1 VYFPS
6 GSHWRSIERES
17 NPKTATG
24 DLRASYNFRSFVI
37 PQNNEK
43 EVAGLITDA
52 IPPAADSRSEVAALL
67 HEQFARL
74 TRRLRTLELP
84 NGMTP
89 ERLSALSVVEKRGP
103 ISVTA
108 LADTEMVR
116 PATMSRMITA
126 LVEEGLVK
134 RGGDKNDGRG
144 VLVSVTPKGRRTF
157 QRAQEQRLTRFAEV
171 VESLSDEQLAAMR
184 DLATALERLT
194 ALVNK

>member
-1 VYFPS
+1 
-6 GSHWRSIERES
+6 
-17 NPKTATG
+17 
-24 DLRASYNFRSFVI
+24 VI

-43 EVAGLITDA
+43 EVVGLMSDA
-52 IPPAADSRSEVAALL
+52 MPPEADSRSEVAALL

-84 NGMTP
+84 HGMTA
-89 ERLSALSVVEKRGP
+89 ERLSALSVIEKRGP

-157 QRAQEQRLTRFAEV
+157 QRAQELRLTRFAEV
-171 VESLSDEQLAAMR
+171 VESLSDEQLVAMR
-184 DLATALERLT
+184 DLASALERLT
-194 ALVNK
+194 PLLNK

>member
-1 VYFPS
+1 M
-6 GSHWRSIERES
+6 
-17 NPKTATG
+17 
-24 DLRASYNFRSFVI
+24 I

-43 EVAGLITDA
+43 EVIGSMSDA
-52 IPPAADSRSEVAALL
+52 IPPEADSRSEVAALL

-171 VESLSDEQLAAMR
+171 VESLSDEQLVAMR

-194 ALVNK
+194 ALLNK